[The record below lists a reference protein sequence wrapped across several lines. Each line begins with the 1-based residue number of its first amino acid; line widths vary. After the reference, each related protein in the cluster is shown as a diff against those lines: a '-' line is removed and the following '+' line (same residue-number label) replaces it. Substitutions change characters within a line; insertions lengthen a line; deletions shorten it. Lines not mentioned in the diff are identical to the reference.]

1 MGVKNRIDCELN
13 LLKPVGDQ
21 GLFSEDWTKNTYN
34 DNRMFR
40 ASGEATEPE
49 FSNFSALFIYE
60 QVTKQYTRSSCKA
73 DCKTL
78 FSKGDEKTLREAC
91 KQKCKSNCKVTGTC
105 KYKPTRK
112 DVCIG
117 RGLTADCKEKIEV
130 EAIENEKKSQAQYAE
145 SFGVSESVRDIT
157 SGGKMSTGA
166 KVGVVLGIVLVLGGI
181 GYVVLKKK

>member
-49 FSNFSALFIYE
+49 FSNFLALHIYE
-60 QVTKQYTRSSCKA
+60 AATNQYTRSSCKA
-73 DCKTL
+73 ECKTL
-78 FSKGDEKTLREAC
+78 FNKGDEKPLREAC
-91 KQKCKSNCKVTGTC
+91 KQKCNSKCKMIGKC
-105 KYKPTRK
+105 GYKPTRK

-117 RGLTADCKEKIEV
+117 RDLTGDCKVKVDV
-130 EAIENEKKSQAQYAE
+130 EAIEAEKKSQAQYAE